1 LNTHWYNLSCN
12 QTTDYLIAKFVRLH
26 KFQIRSIS
34 ITPHKLING
43 LQNYLED
50 LGAPTEDF
58 TLAIYTHQDWC
69 LLAKCTLFQ
78 NAKLCLYDYF
88 YQNVNQFWQ

>member
-1 LNTHWYNLSCN
+1 MIQNIYFKECEQPILNTHWYNLSCN

-43 LQNYLED
+43 LQYYLED
-50 LGAPTEDF
+50 LGAPTEDLY
-58 TLAIYTHQDWC
+58 TSRLVLACKMYFVP
-69 LLAKCTLFQ
+69 KC
-78 NAKLCLYDYF
+78 
-88 YQNVNQFWQ
+88 